1 MVKSKRQ
8 GIENFLKKEGFNEVE
23 AKEKSGK
30 WYKKASEQAPC
41 AKMPTKKRTGTGRR
55 KDVPVT

>member
-23 AKEKSGK
+23 AKEKPGK

-41 AKMPTKKRTGTGRR
+41 AKNAHKKRTGTGRR